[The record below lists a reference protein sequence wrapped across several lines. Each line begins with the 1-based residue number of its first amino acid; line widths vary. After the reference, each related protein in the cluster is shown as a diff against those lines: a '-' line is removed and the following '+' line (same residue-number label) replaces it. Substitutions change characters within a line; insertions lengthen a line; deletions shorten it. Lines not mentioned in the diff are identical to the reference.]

1 MEDIKKLLVYFRN
14 ALAFSYSWL
23 VLCSALVGILYAG
36 LDFRVAVGYSIK
48 CETLLKLLAFC
59 AWGSACFVFAFF
71 SKIMKKRGFLFDLT
85 IFFIL
90 FVPVEILMFY
100 WMDLFQ
106 GAGTV
111 KMWIILGIFILIC
124 YIACIIIDVCIMRK
138 RSKVYT
144 DKLMEYNSKKKG
156 GPEK

>member
-48 CETLLKLLAFC
+48 CETLLKLLALC

-71 SKIMKKRGFLFDLT
+71 SKIMRKRGFVFDLT
-85 IFFIL
+85 VFFVL
-90 FVPVEILMFY
+90 FIPVEILMFY
-100 WMDLFQ
+100 WMDIFTGSGSAALW
-106 GAGTV
+106 T
-111 KMWIILGIFILIC
+111 ILGIFVLIC
-124 YIACIIIDVCIMRK
+124 YITCILIDVFIMRK

-144 DKLMEYNSKKKG
+144 DKLNEYNSRKQAG
-156 GPEK
+156 

>member
-23 VLCSALVGILYAG
+23 VLCSALVGVLYAG

-48 CETLLKLLAFC
+48 CETLLKLLALC
-59 AWGSACFVFAFF
+59 AWGSACFVFAFCT
-71 SKIMKKRGFLFDLT
+71 KIMKKRGFLFDLT

-124 YIACIIIDVCIMRK
+124 YITCILIDVFIMRK

-144 DKLMEYNSKKKG
+144 DKLMEYNSKKTG
-156 GPEK
+156 RLR

>member
-48 CETLLKLLAFC
+48 CETLLKLLALC

-100 WMDLFQ
+100 WMEIFS
-106 GAGTV
+106 GSGTV
-111 KMWIILGIFILIC
+111 ILWTILGIFILIC
-124 YIACIIIDVCIMRK
+124 YITCILIDVFIMRK

-144 DKLMEYNSKKKG
+144 DKLMEYNSKKLAD
-156 GPEK
+156 

>member
-23 VLCSALVGILYAG
+23 VLCSAIAAG
-36 LDFRVAVGYSIK
+36 MLGTGNATISVSF
-48 CETLLKLLAFC
+48 LLKLLLLC
-59 AWGSACFVFAFF
+59 AWASFTFVFAFCTKF
-71 SKIMKKRGFLFDLT
+71 MKKRGFLFDLT

-100 WMDLFQ
+100 WMEIFS
-106 GAGTV
+106 GSGTV
-111 KMWIILGIFILIC
+111 ILWTILGIFILIC
-124 YIACIIIDVCIMRK
+124 YITCILIDVFIMRK

-144 DKLMEYNSKKKG
+144 DKLMEYNSKKQAD
-156 GPEK
+156 

>member
-23 VLCSALVGILYAG
+23 VLCCALIGYAG
-36 LDFRVAVGYSIK
+36 TQIPLYYSGVYPALRVDV
-48 CETLLKLLAFC
+48 LLKIFLLC

-71 SKIMKKRGFLFDLT
+71 TKIMKKRGFLFDLT

-100 WMDLFQ
+100 WMDLFRV
-106 GAGTV
+106 AGTV
-111 KMWIILGIFILIC
+111 KMWIILGVFILIC

-144 DKLMEYNSKKKG
+144 DKLMEYNSKKQAD
-156 GPEK
+156 

>member
-1 MEDIKKLLVYFRN
+1 MEDIKKLLVCFRN
-14 ALAFSYSWL
+14 ALAFSFSWL
-23 VLCSALVGILYAG
+23 VLCYALGRVLLNGISFSDGVAE
-36 LDFRVAVGYSIK
+36 FPAMRVDM
-48 CETLLKLLAFC
+48 LLKIFLLC
-59 AWGSACFVFAFF
+59 AWGSACFVFAFCT
-71 SKIMKKRGFLFDLT
+71 KIMKKRGFLFDLT

-111 KMWIILGIFILIC
+111 KMWIILGVFILIC
-124 YIACIIIDVCIMRK
+124 YIACIIIDVFIMRK

-144 DKLMEYNSKKKG
+144 DKLMEYNSKKQAD
-156 GPEK
+156 